1 MATKEQILKKLQ
13 SVPYPGYSRD
23 IVSFGLVKEVRACGN
38 MAALKLELV
47 TTEGKAG
54 SKLRPSIE
62 EALRELGIT
71 EIDLQINE
79 KTTAEANAEKLAAR
93 QAAMNNSLAG
103 VQYKIA
109 IASGKGGV
117 GKSTVAVNLA
127 FALKALGKK
136 VGLLDADIYG
146 PNLPMMLGLEGKQPR
161 SANRKIVPLERD
173 GVKVMSL
180 GFLAPSD
187 TAVIW
192 RGPLVSRA
200 IEQMLRDVDW
210 GELDFLLIDLPP
222 GTGDA
227 QLTISQKL
235 VLTGAVIVSTPQPVA
250 LSDATKGL
258 RMFQKVNVPVLGVI
272 ENMSRFLCPDCGK
285 EHDIFGY
292 GGVREA
298 ARREG
303 VTFLGDIP
311 IIAAVRVGGDTGAP
325 VVLAQPQLEVAKR
338 FLKVAQNVLEEVEA
352 QAEVAPKRFV
362 F

>member
-23 IVSFGLVKEVRACGN
+23 IVSFGLVKDVRACGN
-38 MAALKLELV
+38 MATLKLELV
-47 TTEGKAG
+47 TADGKAG
-54 SKLRPSIE
+54 GKLRQPV
-62 EALRELGIT
+62 EAAVRALGFTDIN
-71 EIDLQINE
+71 LQIIE
-79 KTTAEANAEKLAAR
+79 KTAAEAKAEKQAAR
-93 QAAMNNSLAG
+93 QAATDNSLAG

-146 PNLPMMLGLEGKQPR
+146 PNLPMMLGLEGKQPH

-250 LSDATKGL
+250 LSDAMKGL

-292 GGVREA
+292 GGAREA
-298 ARREG
+298 VRRES

>member
-1 MATKEQILKKLQ
+1 MATKEDILKKLQ

-23 IVSFGLVKEVRACGN
+23 IVSFGLVKDVRACGD

-47 TTEGKAG
+47 TTDGKV
-54 SKLRPSIE
+54 SDKLRQPVE
-62 EALRELGIT
+62 QAVRELGFT
-71 EIDLQINE
+71 EINLQIIE
-79 KTTAEANAEKLAAR
+79 KTAAEAKAEKQMAR
-93 QAAMNNSLAG
+93 QAATDSSLAG
-103 VQYKIA
+103 VKYKIA

-127 FALKALGKK
+127 FALKALGKN

-146 PNLPMMLGLEGKQPR
+146 PNLPMMLGLEGQSPR
-161 SANRKIVPLERD
+161 SANRKIIPLERD

-192 RGPLVSRA
+192 RGPLVGRA
-200 IEQMLRDVDW
+200 IEQMLRDVEW
-210 GELDFLLIDLPP
+210 GELDFLIIDLPP

-250 LSDATKGL
+250 LSDAMKGL

-292 GGVREA
+292 GGAREA
-298 ARREG
+298 AQRER
-303 VTFLGDIP
+303 VRFLGDIP
-311 IIAAVRVGGDTGAP
+311 IIAAIRVGGDTGAP
-325 VVLAQPQLEVAKR
+325 VVLAQPQLEVARR
-338 FLKVAQNVLEEVEA
+338 FLKVAQNVLDVVEA
-352 QAEVAPKRFV
+352 QTEVIPRRFEL
-362 F
+362 

>member
-47 TTEGKAG
+47 ATEGKAG

-62 EALRELGIT
+62 QALRELGIT

-127 FALKALGKK
+127 FALRALGKK

-146 PNLPMMLGLEGKQPR
+146 PNLPMMLGLEGKQPH

-250 LSDATKGL
+250 LSDAMKGL

-292 GGVREA
+292 GGAREA
-298 ARREG
+298 ARRES